1 MAVLRIDG
9 MKRAVLFLALLS
21 SSLPASP
28 QQLAAVGPVQT
39 AQANPSPPPAP
50 QPPPSPP
57 KPPSTAT
64 PGEDTGMAGQVAQE
78 SVVLPAAGA
87 VSTSAI
93 VLGLGA
99 VVAAG
104 VAMAGNSDDSA
115 AGSATTSTR

>member
-1 MAVLRIDG
+1 
-9 MKRAVLFLALLS
+9 MKRAVLFVALVS
-21 SSLPASP
+21 SSLPAIP

-50 QPPPSPP
+50 PPQSPPP

-78 SVVLPAAGA
+78 GVLLPTVGA
-87 VSTSAI
+87 VSASAI
-93 VLGLGA
+93 VIGLGA

-104 VAMAGNSDDSA
+104 VALSSNNDDNNPAS
-115 AGSATTSTR
+115 TTTTR